1 MFRAHDADIDLNGL
15 DQVNQCCGDKQ
26 SPRPSSVMGK
36 GSQKEKILE
45 SSLDVQRGCPSF
57 PGRIDGLKEEAY
69 CWWSLRNSKGI
80 LEPVGNLL
88 QKLGHMPF
96 VDD

>member
-1 MFRAHDADIDLNGL
+1 MVWTKLIIVVEIN
-15 DQVNQCCGDKQ
+15 
-26 SPRPSSVMGK
+26 SPRPSSVMAK
-36 GSQKEKILE
+36 GSREEKILE
-45 SSLDVQRGCPSF
+45 SSLDVQSSSPGF
-57 PGRIDGLKEEAY
+57 PGRIDGPKEEAY
-69 CWWSLRNSKGI
+69 CWRSLRNSKGI